1 MTYSLDDFSAIP
13 SARQVITG
21 KLDLDNLPS
30 IEDVRAL
37 ANWTPEVLELFDYEY
52 NPKDAA
58 GFDRS
63 SALSRLAYSG
73 AELGWADE
81 QIMAALD
88 DADRRWGKYAGRR
101 DRQHRLSDFV
111 NRARAK
117 IGYNP
122 ISEFTAFGLLKGATP
137 TEAPVEPVRQDV
149 WSYDEFLEQ
158 EFHIDWYLEGLLAAN
173 GIGLITGFPGTGKT
187 QFALQLAHHMA
198 LGMPGFLKWRN
209 TDGPKKVMFMSLEM
223 GPNPLHLFLSTISG
237 EYPDKLHELGRNFKI
252 LPLGSAVHLDTK
264 DGIAFLQVL
273 IEEHQPDIII
283 IDSLQKLIS
292 KEMTDELAVKSLME
306 VLSLMR
312 KKYSC
317 AMCIIH
323 HNRKK
328 STDAQDKIIEQS
340 DVYGSVFIV
349 SEVDFVLSLRKLN
362 SQMLS
367 VDMLKNRLGPETE
380 TFEVV
385 RNEHLTFTLEY
396 EQMMNNFTSSTPRQT
411 EGVGLGL

>member
-1 MTYSLDDFSAIP
+1 MYSIDDFSAIP
-13 SARQVITG
+13 SARHVITD
-21 KLDLDNLPS
+21 KLDLDSLPS

-37 ANWTPEVLELFDYEY
+37 ANWTPEVLELFEHEY
-52 NPKDAA
+52 DRKEPN

-63 SALSRLAYSG
+63 AALSRLAYSG
-73 AELGWADE
+73 AELGWSDE
-81 QIMAALD
+81 QIMAAVD
-88 DADRRWGKYAGRR
+88 DADRRWGKYEGRR

-122 ISEFTAFGLLKGATP
+122 ISDFTAFGLLKGTTP
-137 TEAPVEPVRQDV
+137 SDAPVESPRQDV
-149 WSYDEFLEQ
+149 WSYDEFLDQ

-187 QFALQLAHHMA
+187 QFALQMAHHMA
-198 LGMPGFLKWRN
+198 LGFPGFLKWQN

-223 GPNPLHLFLSTISG
+223 GPNPLHLFLTTISG
-237 EYPDKLHELGRNFKI
+237 AYEGNLHDLGRNFKI

-264 DGIAFLQVL
+264 DGIAFLQML
-273 IEEHQPDIII
+273 MEEHQPDIVF

-306 VLSLMR
+306 VLSLVR

-380 TFEVV
+380 TFEIV

-396 EQMMNNFTSSTPRQT
+396 EQMMNSLTNSTGGMSI
-411 EGVGLGL
+411 GV